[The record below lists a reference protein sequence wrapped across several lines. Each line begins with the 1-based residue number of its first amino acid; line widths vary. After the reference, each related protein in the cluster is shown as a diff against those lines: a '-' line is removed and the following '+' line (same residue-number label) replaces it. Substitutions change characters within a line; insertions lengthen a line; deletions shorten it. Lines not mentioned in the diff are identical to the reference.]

1 MDRVPHFES
10 RKGFALDVPRID
22 RSTGNRNLHCMAT
35 SIALLLY
42 GAPGTPRPAAKE
54 ERFSKLTRHLVEK
67 GFKVHTVWYHDTLA
81 DALKTELAK
90 FAAILVWINP
100 IEDGR
105 NRDRL
110 DALLRELSSQGCF
123 VSAHPD
129 TIVKM
134 GTKDILLKTR
144 EEAFGSDVT
153 CYRSAKEFREQFS
166 KTLQEGGIR
175 VLKQNRG
182 NGGNGVYRVDASGD
196 NNNRIAVLA
205 ATRESVENR
214 ISPDALYKS
223 FEPFFETGGL
233 LIDQP
238 WNPNLANGMVRCYLS
253 GATVAGFGYQ
263 EVNAFCPRKGT
274 WGNPSPR
281 YYFSEDCALFA
292 DLRKIM
298 ETSWLNRLRTAGEV
312 TEEMLPV
319 IWDADFFIN
328 IIHTDKAAEKYTLCE
343 VNVSSVSPFPE
354 SAVPHIVA
362 AVERKLQPA

>member
-1 MDRVPHFES
+1 
-10 RKGFALDVPRID
+10 
-22 RSTGNRNLHCMAT
+22 MAT

-182 NGGNGVYRVDASGD
+182 N
-196 NNNRIAVLA
+196 
-205 ATRESVENR
+205 
-214 ISPDALYKS
+214 
-223 FEPFFETGGL
+223 
-233 LIDQP
+233 
-238 WNPNLANGMVRCYLS
+238 
-253 GATVAGFGYQ
+253 
-263 EVNAFCPRKGT
+263 
-274 WGNPSPR
+274 
-281 YYFSEDCALFA
+281 
-292 DLRKIM
+292 
-298 ETSWLNRLRTAGEV
+298 
-312 TEEMLPV
+312 
-319 IWDADFFIN
+319 
-328 IIHTDKAAEKYTLCE
+328 
-343 VNVSSVSPFPE
+343 
-354 SAVPHIVA
+354 
-362 AVERKLQPA
+362 